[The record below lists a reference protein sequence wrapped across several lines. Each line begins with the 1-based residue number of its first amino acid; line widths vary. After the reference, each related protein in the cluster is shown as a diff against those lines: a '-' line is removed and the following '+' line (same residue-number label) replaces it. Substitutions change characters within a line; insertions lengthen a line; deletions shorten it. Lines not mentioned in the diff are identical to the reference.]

1 MSEPLKIIVPM
12 AGFGTRLRP
21 HTWSRPKP
29 LLSAAGDTIL
39 GHVLKLLQT
48 APGAE
53 QAEMVFIVGW
63 LGEQVQAYMQAEHPK
78 VKAHFVQQKE
88 MKGQSHA
95 LAQARE
101 FMHGP
106 TLVIFVDTV
115 VETDF
120 SGLDQ
125 EAVDAVA
132 WVKPVPDPRRFG
144 VAALGADGLVSGLI
158 EKPDD
163 MANNLAVV
171 GIYYFKRGE
180 DLMAAIDEQMEKGVL
195 TKNEYFLADAID
207 IMLKKGLRMRTE
219 VVGEWLDAGLPDT
232 VLETNQ
238 KLLEKGRDNSGELSA
253 LNGVTLRPPVYVH
266 PSATVENST
275 LGPYVSVGAG
285 SAVRNSTIEDAVLER
300 EVTVEDSQ
308 LKHSLIGERSRVCG
322 VRGQVNVG
330 DDSSVRGAME
340 QAG

>member
-29 LLSAAGDTIL
+29 LLTAAGDTIL

-63 LGEQVQAYMQAEHPK
+63 LGEQVQAYMKAEHPK
-78 VKAHFVQQKE
+78 VKAHFVEQKE

-101 FMHGP
+101 FMSGP

-120 SGLDQ
+120 SALDK
-125 EAVDAVA
+125 EEVDAVA

-144 VAALGADGLVSGLI
+144 VAALGDDGLVRGLI

-163 MANNLAVV
+163 MSNNLAVV

-180 DLMAAIDEQMEKGVL
+180 DLMAAIDEQMEKGVV

-238 KLLEKGRDNSGELSA
+238 KLLEKGRDNSGQVGHE
-253 LNGVTLRPPVYVH
+253 GVTLHPPVYIH
-266 PSATVENST
+266 PSATVENSE
-275 LGPYVSVGAG
+275 LGPYVSIGAG
-285 SAVRNSTIEDAVLER
+285 SSVRNSRIEDAVVER
-300 EVTVEDSQ
+300 DVVIEDSQ
-308 LKHSLIGERSRVCG
+308 LKHSLIGERSQVRG

-330 DDSSVRGAME
+330 DDSSVSGE
-340 QAG
+340 AG